1 MAMPVSNP
9 GRESSSVDLPQAAGR
24 VMLRRLAT
32 SDLERFQAYRA
43 DPEAGR
49 YQGWQPMTEAAAVQF
64 LDGMHTAAFPV
75 AEEWFQLG
83 IADGETGVLIGDIG
97 VCVRADPEPHAE
109 IGFTLAAAAQGN
121 GLATEAVRALTQWLF
136 ASTTVRRVIAITDA
150 RNLPSIRLLERI
162 GMRLEAT
169 EPAIFRGE
177 PCHEHHYVLDR
188 PGGAPL

>member
-1 MAMPVSNP
+1 MPPSSP
-9 GRESSSVDLPQAAGR
+9 GRESSSADLPFAAGR
-24 VMLRRLAT
+24 VVLRRLAT

-43 DPEAGR
+43 DRETGR

-64 LDGMHTAAFPV
+64 LDGMRTAPFPV
-75 AEEWFQLG
+75 AGEWFQLG
-83 IADGETGVLIGDIG
+83 IADSDTGALIGDIG
-97 VCVRADPEPHAE
+97 VCVRTDPELHAE

-136 ASTTVRRVIAITDA
+136 ASTTVNRVTAITDA

-169 EPAIFRGE
+169 EPAIFRDE

-188 PGGAPL
+188 PGGPAL